1 MFSVL
6 LLSLALALDAFCVSF
21 IEGAI
26 TKKRSIILALKL
38 AFTFGIFQAVLAF
51 FGALLGKAIEP
62 LFKEIKIEAL
72 GGTLLVMIGVQT
84 LMEHLF

>member
-6 LLSLALALDAFCVSF
+6 FYLWHSLWTLFASRLLKGNHKETIHYFSSQTGIHVWDFPGC
-21 IEGAI
+21 
-26 TKKRSIILALKL
+26 
-38 AFTFGIFQAVLAF
+38 FGF

-72 GGTLLVMIGVQT
+72 G
-84 LMEHLF
+84 EHFW